1 MSSLDKVSI
10 CPRCG
15 AEGIK
20 TGETP
25 LPDGNGCRE
34 RYQCLDCGH
43 WFTVSAE
50 GVA

>member
-1 MSSLDKVSI
+1 MKTSA

-15 AEGIK
+15 KDAITMGLS
-20 TGETP
+20 P
-25 LPDGNGCRE
+25 LPDGNGSHE
-34 RYQCLDCGH
+34 RYRCLNCGH